1 MQALLIE
8 KMVSYSGICFIY
20 KVISNKEP
28 KSMLVMFKDK
38 KSNRNISKWYTAY
51 QPKTILMNNFIIYK
65 SIENFYSLPKE
76 IQNCKQSTFKTK
88 LKKYMMSNDLVT
100 FDSHD

>member
-1 MQALLIE
+1 
-8 KMVSYSGICFIY
+8 
-20 KVISNKEP
+20 
-28 KSMLVMFKDK
+28 
-38 KSNRNISKWYTAY
+38 
-51 QPKTILMNNFIIYK
+51 MNNFIIYK